1 VTDRP
6 GHDTRYAID
15 AQKIMNDLGYEPIED
30 FDSGLN
36 KTVDWYLNS
45 EPWWRAIQDGSYRD

>member
-1 VTDRP
+1 
-6 GHDTRYAID
+6 
-15 AQKIMNDLGYEPIED
+15 MNDLGYEPIED